1 MALMLMLMLML
12 MLRMKEQP
20 TLKDTLERES
30 SERPVMTIWQGSQ
43 DKDDDDD
50 EDEGTTSTEIY
61 SGERNQ

>member
-1 MALMLMLMLML
+1 
-12 MLRMKEQP
+12 
-20 TLKDTLERES
+20 
-30 SERPVMTIWQGSQ
+30 MTIWQGSQ

>member
-1 MALMLMLMLML
+1 